1 MPELTRCTP
10 YFEVFDMTQS
20 LGFYR
25 DGLGF
30 EVLFASPE
38 VQTRE
43 GRFSH
48 FVHLGRGGVRL
59 MLNTAHDSNERPPE
73 RPAPRDGVHLYI
85 DCDDVDAVH
94 AEVVARGVRAGAPD
108 LTGYGWRAF
117 SVQDPDGYRVIFQ
130 QPISK

>member
-1 MPELTRCTP
+1 MPELTSCTL

-20 LGFYR
+20 LAFYR

-38 VQTRE
+38 VETRE

-48 FVHLGRGGVRL
+48 FMHLERGAVRL
-59 MLNTAHDSNERPPE
+59 MLNTAYDSNERPPE
-73 RPAPRDGVHLYI
+73 RPAPRDGVQLYVE
-85 DCDDVDAVH
+85 CDDVDAVH
-94 AEVVARGVRAGAPD
+94 AEVVARGVGAETLR

-130 QPISK
+130 QPA